1 MLLPDISHYSFVI
14 FLDPIPH
21 DDSVVVS
28 ITRLPLRIAG
38 DLESLDR
45 PHAKLKIRK
54 TRRFLTVILCML
66 NRLVSSTNQ
75 SEREPTHLLESVSSP
90 PSAIEMR

>member
-21 DDSVVVS
+21 DDSVVS

-38 DLESLDR
+38 DPESPDR

-66 NRLVSSTNQ
+66 NRLVSSTKQ
-75 SEREPTHLLESVSSP
+75 SEREPTYLLESVSSP